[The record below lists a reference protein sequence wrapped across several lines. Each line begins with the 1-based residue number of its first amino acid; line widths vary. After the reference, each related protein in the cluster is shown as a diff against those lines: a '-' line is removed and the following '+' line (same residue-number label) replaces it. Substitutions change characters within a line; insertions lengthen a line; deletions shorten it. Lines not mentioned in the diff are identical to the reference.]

1 MASEASRKF
10 CKHYFKF
17 VNISSNLV
25 DDNKNLKNEADL
37 FVVSSTLLRKICS
50 APLLPTS
57 QKFLVPPVAWRG
69 DTMNKKTGVRKQG
82 RSVRIFKAREVFV

>member
-25 DDNKNLKNEADL
+25 DDNKKL
-37 FVVSSTLLRKICS
+37 S